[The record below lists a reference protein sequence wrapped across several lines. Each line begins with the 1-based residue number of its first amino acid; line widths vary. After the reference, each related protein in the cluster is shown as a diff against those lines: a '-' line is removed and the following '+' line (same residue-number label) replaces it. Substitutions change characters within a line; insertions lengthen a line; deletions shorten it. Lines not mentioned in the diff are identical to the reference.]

1 MNGLNVGD
9 LVLFGRPNG
18 EQTRGK
24 IVKVNTKTYKVM
36 TLEGRG
42 RRDQAGQ
49 IWNVG
54 KALCR
59 PVGPE
64 KVPAVVTVTTVP
76 TAAPTRKFRFYDRVK
91 FNGMTGIVKRVNRK
105 TLTVVTDSGCAY
117 YVPHAMAEL
126 AD

>member
-24 IVKVNTKTYKVM
+24 IVKVNTRTYKVM

-42 RRDQAGQ
+42 QRDKAGQ

-54 KALCR
+54 KGLCR
-59 PVGPE
+59 PVGGSA
-64 KVPAVVTVTTVP
+64 PAVTTAP
-76 TAAPTRKFRFYDRVK
+76 TPAPTRKFRVYDRVK

-105 TLTVVTDSGCAY
+105 TLTVVTAGGPAY

>member
-9 LVLFGRPNG
+9 LVVFGRPNG

-59 PVGPE
+59 PVGG
-64 KVPAVVTVTTVP
+64 KAPA
-76 TAAPTRKFRFYDRVK
+76 AAPVLPAAPARKFRVYDRVK
-91 FNGMTGIVKRVNRK
+91 FNGQVGIVKRVNRK
-105 TLTVVTDSGCAY
+105 TLTVVTAGGPAY